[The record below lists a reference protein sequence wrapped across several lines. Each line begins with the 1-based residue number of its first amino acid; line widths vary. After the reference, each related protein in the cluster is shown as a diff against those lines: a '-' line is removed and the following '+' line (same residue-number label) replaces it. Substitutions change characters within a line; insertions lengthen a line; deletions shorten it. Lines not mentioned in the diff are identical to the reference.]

1 MSGFRLK
8 GISRKIVLMS
18 ILTAVIISIII
29 GSVSVYEI
37 RKSGKIINSEAEE
50 IKDINIKKM
59 KEFQSLSFN
68 NLRIQLLET
77 KRNLL
82 KSQVSM
88 VHKMVEDIYKEVAPM
103 LSGDLP
109 EVTKREMVI
118 SYQKK
123 AKNLVKSL
131 RYGPEMKDYFWIN
144 DLHPKMI
151 IHPYRSELEGKDLS
165 NYKDPEGRHLF
176 VEMVKVCKE
185 KGEGFVEYM
194 WPKSGKD
201 KPVPKLSFVKLFKPW
216 GWIVGTDVYIDDV
229 EKITASQK
237 AKFQKELDKLKTLLI
252 ESVEGVRKEVSR
264 NIGSVIKLIILFSIP
279 LVILS
284 FFFAWYLTKRQI
296 ADPVERVILDVNE
309 SINQV
314 SSSVDQMAKSSSS
327 LANATS
333 NQAASV
339 EEISSS
345 IEEISSMTRQNADNA
360 TQCKTLRD
368 ETARYLHRAEE
379 IMTRTTDAMKR
390 IKESG
395 EQAVRIIKSID
406 DIAFQ
411 TNILAL
417 NAAVEAARA
426 GEAGA
431 GFAVVAD
438 EVRNLAKRTAND
450 SRNTQEIIKKTVEEI
465 SKGAELL
472 NDTNNAF
479 KEISDSNKK
488 MGSLIDEIAAASN
501 EQAEG
506 IAQINSAIAEV
517 DKGTQLNASNA
528 EKFSAL
534 SHEVLTQLERL
545 RKSAEELEDLIG
557 VGVDGLLKEVQ
568 EKDLIED
575 REVAK
580 ADKKLVKENNNKR
593 LTRGERSE
601 VKPDQIIPFDEDEKD
616 FEEF

>member
-8 GISRKIVLMS
+8 GISKKIVLMS

-29 GSVSVYEI
+29 GSVSVYRI
-37 RKSGKIINSEAEE
+37 RMSGEIINSKVEE
-50 IKDINIKKM
+50 IQDINIKKM
-59 KEFQSLSFN
+59 REFQSLSFN
-68 NLRIQLLET
+68 DLRSQLLEE
-77 KRNLL
+77 KKSFL
-82 KSQVSM
+82 KTQVYM
-88 VHKMVEDIYKEVAPM
+88 VHKMIEDIYKEVAPM

-118 SYQKK
+118 SYQNK

-131 RYGPEMKDYFWIN
+131 RYGPEMKGYFWIN
-144 DLHPKMI
+144 DLHPRVVM
-151 IHPYRSELEGKDLS
+151 HPYKGQLEGKDLS
-165 NYKDPEGRHLF
+165 DLKDPKGKHLF
-176 VEMVKVCKE
+176 LEMAKICKE
-185 KGEGFVEYM
+185 NGEGFVDYM
-194 WPKSGKD
+194 WPKYGAD

-216 GWIVGTDVYIDDV
+216 GWIVGTDVYIDDI

-252 ESVEGVRKEVSR
+252 GSVEGVKKEVSR

-279 LVILS
+279 LIILT
-284 FFFAWYLTKRQI
+284 FFFSWLLTKRQI

-314 SSSVDQMAKSSSS
+314 SSSVDQIAKSSRS
-327 LANATS
+327 LADATS
-333 NQAASV
+333 NQATSV

-360 TQCKTLRD
+360 GQCKALRD
-368 ETARYLHRAEE
+368 ETARYLQRAEE
-379 IMTRTTDAMKR
+379 IMNQTIDAMKR

-395 EQAVRIIKSID
+395 EQAARIIRSID

-431 GFAVVAD
+431 GFAVVAE
-438 EVRNLAKRTAND
+438 EVRNLAKRTADD

-479 KEISDSNKK
+479 KEMSDSNKK

-545 RKSAEELEDLIG
+545 RESAEELEDLIG
-557 VGVDGLLKEVQ
+557 VGVDGLLRKVQ

-575 REVAK
+575 RAGDTFKVPTTELIK
-580 ADKKLVKENNNKR
+580 
-593 LTRGERSE
+593 T
-601 VKPDQIIPFDEDEKD
+601 EKNL
-616 FEEF
+616 